1 MLSRYLGLRYQGK
14 DYTAKLA
21 LPANAD
27 DLTRLSMPS
36 SLEDIFAG
44 SSFFFSTR

>member
-14 DYTAKLA
+14 EYKAKLA

-27 DLTRLSMPS
+27 DLTIIYAFFPS
-36 SLEDIFAG
+36 GRYFRRIL
-44 SSFFFSTR
+44 FFFSTR